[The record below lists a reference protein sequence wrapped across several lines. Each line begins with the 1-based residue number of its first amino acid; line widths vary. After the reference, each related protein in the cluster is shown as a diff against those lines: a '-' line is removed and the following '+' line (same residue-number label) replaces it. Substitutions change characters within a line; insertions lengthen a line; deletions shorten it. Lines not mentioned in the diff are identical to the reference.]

1 MCNLRSVLASDES
14 RRAEDGPYTM
24 ADELMFGFWSSIF
37 AAAMISA
44 AVGDLATLRIP
55 NSLVIGLATLSIPF
69 AISVGIRPQ
78 QYGLSAMV
86 AAAILLAG
94 FAAFA
99 FGALGAGD
107 VKLAAATSLWLSAP
121 ATLDFLAITALAGAL
136 VCALMLALRVRT
148 IRSALPIRRW
158 RDHLSK
164 REMTA
169 PYGVAIAIGGMAAF
183 AIDRLGPNAISAPS
197 GFRTLF
203 F

>member
-1 MCNLRSVLASDES
+1 MANDLILGLWFSV
-14 RRAEDGPYTM
+14 
-24 ADELMFGFWSSIF
+24 F
-37 AAAMISA
+37 AAAMMAA

-55 NSLVIGLATLSIPF
+55 NSLVIGLATLSVPF

-78 QYGLSAMV
+78 QYGLSALI
-86 AAAILLAG
+86 AAAILLVG

-121 ATLDFLAITALAGAL
+121 ATLDFIAITALAGAL
-136 VCALMLALRVRT
+136 VCALMLALRVKT
-148 IRSALPIRRW
+148 IRSAIPVRRW
-158 RDHLSK
+158 RAHLSD

-169 PYGVAIAIGGMAAF
+169 PYGVAIAIGGLAAF
-183 AIDRLGPNAISAPS
+183 ATDRLGLNGLSTPRD
-197 GFRTLF
+197 FQTLF